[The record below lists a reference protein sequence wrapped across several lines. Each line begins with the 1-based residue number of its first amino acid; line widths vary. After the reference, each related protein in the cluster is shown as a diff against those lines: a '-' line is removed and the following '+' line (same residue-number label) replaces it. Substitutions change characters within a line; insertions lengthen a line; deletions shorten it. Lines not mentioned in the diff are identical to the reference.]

1 MLHFAPEKPFYNIY
15 NQKENIDYYPVDLS
29 PEIYESRGI
38 NIRQKV
44 NMENI
49 PYQDNTFDIIH
60 TCHVL
65 EHVPNDIQA
74 MHELYRV
81 LDFEG
86 VCFIMVPKS
95 NIPKTIEKEE
105 YNTPEL
111 RIKHYGQIDH
121 LRKYGLDF
129 KDRLESVG
137 FNVTEFKS
145 EDIYETQ
152 IKKDF
157 YKLFRFDSVFVC
169 TK

>member
-1 MLHFAPEKPFYNIY
+1 M
-15 NQKENIDYYPVDLS
+15 
-29 PEIYESRGI
+29 

-49 PYQDNTFDIIH
+49 PYQDNEFDIIH

-74 MHELYRV
+74 MSELYRV
-81 LDFEG
+81 LDSEG
-86 VCFIMVPKS
+86 VCFIMVPKD
-95 NIPKTIEKEE
+95 NIPKTIENEE

-111 RIKHYGQIDH
+111 RTKYYGQDDH

-137 FNVTEFKS
+137 INVTEFKS
-145 EDIYETQ
+145 EDIYQ
-152 IKKDF
+152 KKKKKDF
-157 YKLFRFDSVFVC
+157 YRLFRFDSVFVC